1 MAGLRGAYAE
11 LVDLI
16 SGAHAWGAL
25 MQHEPLSAPD
35 VPGVVCCIWP
45 AEPMAPIAESSG
57 LAGADARMPVM
68 IRMLR
73 NALAEPQDQRET
85 DLIDAY
91 DALMEAMLGDFTL
104 HGQVRAID
112 VLGESGEALA
122 GQWGYLQLDKTIFRI
137 VDVTVPLMINN
148 AWTYGA

>member
-1 MAGLRGAYAE
+1 MPGLREAYGE
-11 LVDLI
+11 LIDLI
-16 SGAHAWGAL
+16 SGAHGWGAL
-25 MQHEPLSAPD
+25 IQHEPLSAPD
-35 VPGVVCCIWP
+35 VPGVVCCVFP
-45 AEPMAPIAESSG
+45 ADPVAPLAESSG

-68 IRMLR
+68 VRLMR

-91 DALMEAMLGDFTL
+91 DALMSAMLGAFTL
-104 HGQVRAID
+104 NGAVRSVD

-122 GQWGYLQLDKTIFRI
+122 GQWGYITLDKSIFRI
-137 VDVTVPLMINN
+137 IDITVPLMINN

>member
-1 MAGLRGAYAE
+1 MAGLLAAYTE
-11 LVDLI
+11 LIDLV
-16 SGAHAWGAL
+16 SGAHGWGEL
-25 MQHEPLSAPD
+25 IQHEPLSAPD
-35 VPGVVCCIWP
+35 APGVICCIWP

-68 IRMLR
+68 VRMLR

-91 DALMEAMLGDFTL
+91 DALMTALLGAFTL
-104 HGQVRAID
+104 NGKVRAID

-122 GQWGYLQLDKTIFRI
+122 GQWGYITLDKKIFRI
-137 VDVTVPLMINN
+137 VDLTVPLMINN
-148 AWTYGA
+148 AWAYEA